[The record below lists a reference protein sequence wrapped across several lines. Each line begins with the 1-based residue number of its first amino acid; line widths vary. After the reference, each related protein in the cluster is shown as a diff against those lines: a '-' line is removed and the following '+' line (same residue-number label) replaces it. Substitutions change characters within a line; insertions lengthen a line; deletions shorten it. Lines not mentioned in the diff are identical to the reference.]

1 MFFYAL
7 KYYEDQFLDKI
18 SSPCYYMVM
27 LNNYE
32 DFSVKNILIGIVIGF
47 LLSTLGF
54 TGVSKLFD
62 KGIETAKVRI
72 KESVNE

>member
-1 MFFYAL
+1 
-7 KYYEDQFLDKI
+7 
-18 SSPCYYMVM
+18 MVM